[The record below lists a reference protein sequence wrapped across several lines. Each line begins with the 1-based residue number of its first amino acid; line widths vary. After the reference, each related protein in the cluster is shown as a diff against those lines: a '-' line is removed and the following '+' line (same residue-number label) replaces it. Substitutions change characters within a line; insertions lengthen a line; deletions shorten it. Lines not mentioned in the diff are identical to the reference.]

1 MAFGWC
7 TGTKSVRT
15 YSTNLKTL
23 PQADELTHPTPQPS
37 TQQSNCFS
45 SPAHASFVKLNSS
58 NIGETSGSQIETTP
72 TSVLQTNNTPDPL
85 QNHPRYNKVAEL
97 GLGSSAFV
105 LLAEDKEK
113 MRDVAIKFINRGS
126 NSIKTAGREILNQ
139 RLCCMHPNIIQFQE
153 VFLTPDHLAIVSE
166 YAPGGDLVDFIER
179 HNTAHDRALM
189 ESEARRLFQQLIVG
203 VDFCHQMGIANRD
216 IKLENTL
223 LMDLS
228 ERPVLKLCDF
238 GYSKDELCASISK
251 TMCGTPEY
259 VAPEVLLYNKYAG
272 KMADIWSCGI
282 LLYCMLTGCF
292 PFRRKE
298 DEGLETQAV
307 LQKMLPRILKADFQK
322 PQGLTAECT
331 DLLTR
336 LLEVD
341 PDKRITVQ
349 QILRHPWVMQD
360 LPEGMAN
367 LNVNLLQVPLS
378 LQSTNC
384 RQSEEEIVEL
394 TSKAVAG
401 AKARQ
406 RLSFNN
412 SGLTNSGL
420 GE

>member
-15 YSTNLKTL
+15 HSTNLDAKDL
-23 PQADELTHPTPQPS
+23 PQHQQARN
-37 TQQSNCFS
+37 TQAHTLSA
-45 SPAHASFVKLNSS
+45 PAHSSFVKLDVSS
-58 NIGETSGSQIETTP
+58 TVAGQASNGAQTHSTP
-72 TSVLQTNNTPDPL
+72 TSVLDTNTTPDPL
-85 QNHPRYNKVAEL
+85 RDHPRYVKVAEL

-105 LLAEDKEK
+105 LLAEDKQRMK
-113 MRDVAIKFINRGS
+113 DVAIKFINRGS

-139 RLCCMHPNIIQFQE
+139 RLCCNHPNIIQFQE
-153 VFLTPDHLAIVSE
+153 VFLTPEHLAIVSE

-179 HNTAHDRALM
+179 HNTAHDRALT
-189 ESEARRLFQQLIVG
+189 ECEARRLFQQLITG

-228 ERPVLKLCDF
+228 DRPVLKLCDF

-298 DEGLETQAV
+298 DEGLETPAV

-322 PQGLTAECT
+322 PQGLTPECT
-331 DLLTR
+331 DLLCR

-349 QILRHPWVMQD
+349 QILKHPWFTQD
-360 LPEGMAN
+360 MPEGMAN
-367 LNVNLLQVPLS
+367 LNSDLLQMPLAI
-378 LQSTNC
+378 QSGNC
-384 RQSEEEIVEL
+384 GQSEEEIIQL
-394 TSKAVAG
+394 TNTAIQG

-406 RLSFNN
+406 RLSFNH

-420 GE
+420 E